1 MAAKSSGVRIIA
13 KNDDERMTV
22 VLPVPAHQLWP
33 AENIAFFCSTGQ
45 SGVKAFSDTYFP
57 TFGVYVDDA
66 TPIPDIDRSITL
78 VENYFVKISSVTFL
92 KSTSDKMPE
101 WIYTVLRN
109 YYESKGMTEEFQLTL
124 DETRDIMDVTR
135 LKKLVDMYKEMDL
148 IYRCLSSYFTAA
160 WQVHYSVCLSDT
172 FQSGVW
178 LSELKEFGY
187 YIKLISVPRRS
198 PKSRSHR
205 KSDSPRRTPKKTR
218 SDTFTITDDA
228 PLTSDNIYAFLI
240 LNDAQC
246 DFTRLRESNPIEWYK
261 TRTSHMHDSLFKNL
275 QSVEIGL
282 RSATKFVKKGG
293 TRKNKKVFHL
303 KV

>member
-1 MAAKSSGVRIIA
+1 MAAKSNGVRIIA

-22 VLPVPAHQLWP
+22 VLPVPAHRLWP

-45 SGVKAFSDTYFP
+45 SGVKVFSDTYFP
-57 TFGVYVDDA
+57 TFGVYVDDT

-78 VENYFVKISSVTFL
+78 VKNYFVKISSVTFL
-92 KSTSDKMPE
+92 KSTADKMQE

-109 YYESKGMTEEFQLTL
+109 YYESRGMSEEFQFTL

-135 LKKLVDMYKEMDL
+135 LKQLVDMYKEMDL
-148 IYRCLSSYFTAA
+148 IYRCLSSYFTAL

-178 LSELKEFGY
+178 LSELKEFGD
-187 YIKLISVPRRS
+187 YIKLISVP
-198 PKSRSHR
+198 RSHR

-218 SDTFTITDDA
+218 SVTFTITDNA
-228 PLTSDNIYAFLI
+228 PLTSDNIHAFLV
-240 LNDAQC
+240 LNGAQC

-275 QSVEIGL
+275 QSVEMGL
-282 RSATKFVKKGG
+282 RIAAKVVKKGG
-293 TRKNKKVFHL
+293 TRKNKKRKTMTKYRRV
-303 KV
+303 